1 MTQLVLIMYLADMLD
16 TITCAVG
23 FVVFVTMCSTL
34 VTITGYCLC
43 AWSRYEELNTD
54 EEYNRILGCP
64 SGRRFALAC
73 KLKSKFFNRAFKI
86 SLAILLVAT
95 LVRTVLPRERTLYA
109 FMGVEATQQVTKQI
123 ASDPRMEKIMKIID
137 AKLDAMVKET
147 NKDGN

>member
-16 TITCAVG
+16 TITFVVG

-43 AWSRYEELNTD
+43 TWSRYDELNTN

-73 KLKSKFFNRAFKI
+73 KLKSKFFDRAFKVSI
-86 SLAILLVAT
+86 AILIVAT

-109 FMGVEATQQVTKQI
+109 FMGIEATRQVAKQV

-137 AKLDAMVKET
+137 TKLDDMIKET
-147 NKDGN
+147 NKNGK